1 MVYDSIQKRIFN
13 DYFEQTPDLSNLYSW
28 MIELATNEFFISE
41 SVNELSD
48 ITDFLDVGTSGS
60 DYDCNIKDE
69 LHSTEYLSN
78 IVKTSGTPPI
88 VLQSFNSSDAMHY
101 IPHFPDDLIDEI
113 NTTHKTKLN
122 KIFNI
127 YQLYDHVI
135 NNPNDVA
142 SGSTSITVYNFINQ
156 TSTTLDTT
164 NLDETTYPA
173 NSLSHYNYIIGS
185 NATSIR
191 DKLTPNLLY
200 TCRGIY
206 LVLLYKNIAD
216 VYISY
221 YKQCDTRMT
230 AIDDTTRYCSDS
242 AIADIN
248 TLITNFL
255 LDSINKIILFTTY
268 KLKVTYNSNTNTLT
282 LDDPG
287 ATSSTFF
294 NTLTEDKHVIYNINK
309 NKYIDIVNTI
319 TKSGNS
325 YTLAT
330 GNINGPISSNFT
342 DGDKCVILPKK
353 SDYASYT
360 YDGAISKLSSANK
373 TFNKNKSEYQKS
385 IGNYNAI
392 QGSFNNIDYIYYLTI
407 IIVII
412 SLIAIMATNS
422 EQSRKTRVFIILII
436 VLLTYGII
444 FSFIEVA
451 KRFTENF
458 SATNTTTPE
467 ISKNTG
473 ILNTNFT
480 RYLEMIYMESSNYGM
495 TRLYDTLTD
504 ASNKERRNVENN
516 NKVLE
521 SSINRND
528 ATTNAEW
535 HRLFQRTLFI
545 HTTFLFLILV
555 LTYLWLSTIMPDMN
569 IYLLFITLIASMI
582 LIFYYFRN
590 LHRVVRTEYKHRY
603 WTKMSV

>member
-1 MVYDSIQKRIFN
+1 MVYDSIQKRIFA
-13 DYFEQTPDLSNLYSW
+13 DYFEQTQKLSNLYSW
-28 MIELATNEFFISE
+28 IIEPAPNEFVIID
-41 SVNELSD
+41 SVNQLSNID
-48 ITDFLDVGTSGS
+48 DFLDVGNS

-69 LHSTEYLSN
+69 LHSIGYLSN
-78 IVKTSGTPPI
+78 IVKNSGTAF
-88 VLQSFNSSDAMHY
+88 VLEQFDSSDAMHY
-101 IPHFPDDLIDEI
+101 IPHFPNELLNKI
-113 NTTHKTKLN
+113 NTSHKEKLN

-142 SGSTSITVYNFINQ
+142 SGSTINVYNFIDQ
-156 TSTTLDTT
+156 TSTTLTT
-164 NLDETTYPA
+164 NLDDTKYP
-173 NSLSHYNYIIGS
+173 NSSLSHYDYIIGS
-185 NATSIR
+185 NSNSIR

-221 YKQCDTRMT
+221 YEQCDTRMT
-230 AIDDTTRYCSDS
+230 AIDSTTRDCSDS
-242 AIADIN
+242 AIADIS

-255 LDSINKIILFTTY
+255 LDSIDKIILFTTY
-268 KLKVTYNSNTNTLT
+268 RLKVTYNSNTLT

-294 NTLTEDKHVIYNINK
+294 DTLNANKHVIYNIDQ
-309 NKYIDIVNTI
+309 NKYISIVNNI
-319 TKSGNS
+319 TKSSNS
-325 YTLAT
+325 YTLAEGDIDGT
-330 GNINGPISSNFT
+330 ITSNFAN
-342 DGDKCVILPKK
+342 GNKCVILPKK

-360 YDGAISKLSSANK
+360 YDGAISNLSSANE
-373 TFNKNKSEYQKS
+373 TFNKNKAEYQKS

-412 SLIAIMATNS
+412 SLIAIVATNS

-436 VLLTYGII
+436 VLLTYGMI

-458 SATNTTTPE
+458 YATDATTAK
-467 ISKNTG
+467 ISSKTG

-480 RYLEMIYMESSNYGM
+480 RYLEIIYMESSNYGM

-555 LTYLWLSTIMPDMN
+555 LTYLWLSIIMPDMN
-569 IYLLFITLIASMI
+569 IYLLFITIIASMI

>member
-1 MVYDSIQKRIFN
+1 MGYESIQKRIFA

-28 MIELATNEFFISE
+28 MIEPGPDEFVISDF
-41 SVNELSD
+41 VNELST
-48 ITDFLDVGTSGS
+48 INDFLDVGSS

-69 LHSTEYLSN
+69 LHLSVYLSN
-78 IVKTSGTPPI
+78 IVKNSGSPPAF
-88 VLQSFNSSDAMHY
+88 VLQQFDSSDAMHY
-101 IPHFPDDLIDEI
+101 IPHFPDDLIAKI

-142 SGSTSITVYNFINQ
+142 NGSASINVYNFIDQ
-156 TSTTLDTT
+156 SPTTLAST
-164 NLDETTYPA
+164 NLAETIYPD
-173 NSLSHYNYIIGS
+173 NSLSHYDYIIGS
-185 NATSIR
+185 NATSIK

-221 YKQCDTRMT
+221 YEQCDTRMT
-230 AIDDTTRYCSDS
+230 LIDGTTRDCSDS
-242 AIADIN
+242 AIANIN

-255 LDSINKIILFTTY
+255 LDSIDKIILFTTY
-268 KLKVTYNSNTNTLT
+268 NLKVTYNSRALT

-319 TKSGNS
+319 TKATNS

-342 DGDKCVILPKK
+342 DGDKCVILSKK

-360 YDGAISKLSSANK
+360 YDGAISKLSSANE

-412 SLIAIMATNS
+412 SLIAIVATNS

-436 VLLTYGII
+436 VLLTYGMI

-458 SATNTTTPE
+458 STTTE
-467 ISKNTG
+467 ISSKTG

-504 ASNKERRNVENN
+504 ASNKEAENVRNN

-521 SSINRND
+521 SSTNRND

-569 IYLLFITLIASMI
+569 IYLLFITIIASMI

>member
-1 MVYDSIQKRIFN
+1 MVYDSIQERIFN
-13 DYFEQTPDLSNLYSW
+13 DYFEQTSELSNLYSW
-28 MIELATNEFFISE
+28 MIDPGPNEFFINNF
-41 SVNELSD
+41 VNELSN
-48 ITDFLDVGTSGS
+48 INNFLDVGGS

-69 LHSTEYLSN
+69 LHSIEYLSN
-78 IVKTSGTPPI
+78 IVKTAGSAF
-88 VLQSFNSSDAMHY
+88 VLQQFNSSDAMHY
-101 IPHFPDDLIDEI
+101 IPHFPQTLLDEI
-113 NTTHKTKLN
+113 KSEHKEKLN

-142 SGSTSITVYNFINQ
+142 SGSINVYNFIDQ
-156 TSTTLDTT
+156 TSIALNSAD
-164 NLDETTYPA
+164 TTYPE
-173 NSLSHYNYIIGS
+173 NSLSHYDYIIGS
-185 NATSIR
+185 DATSIR

-221 YKQCDTRMT
+221 YNQCDARMT
-230 AIDDTTRYCSDS
+230 VIDGTTRYCSSS
-242 AIADIN
+242 AIDDIN
-248 TLITNFL
+248 TLIDSFL
-255 LDSINKIILFTTY
+255 ISSIDKIFLFAHY
-268 KLKVTYNSNTNTLT
+268 KLRVTYNSNILT
-282 LDDPG
+282 LDDTG
-287 ATSSTFF
+287 TTSSTFF
-294 NTLTEDKHVIYNINK
+294 DTLNANNHVIYNINK
-309 NKYIDIVNTI
+309 NKYISIVNNI
-319 TKSGNS
+319 TKSSNS
-325 YTLAT
+325 YTLAEGVIEGT
-330 GNINGPISSNFT
+330 IASNFT
-342 DGDKCVILPKK
+342 NGDKCVILPKK

-360 YDGAISKLSSANK
+360 YDGAISKLSSANEI
-373 TFNKNKSEYQKS
+373 FNKNKSEYQKS

-412 SLIAIMATNS
+412 SLIAIVATNS

-436 VLLTYGII
+436 VLLTYGMI

-458 SATNTTTPE
+458 SITDETTAE
-467 ISKNTG
+467 ISSKTG
-473 ILNTNFT
+473 ILNNNFT

-504 ASNKERRNVENN
+504 ASNKEAQNVRNN

-521 SSINRND
+521 SSTNRND

-555 LTYLWLSTIMPDMN
+555 LTYLWLSIIMPDMN
-569 IYLLFITLIASMI
+569 IYLLFITIIASMI

>member
-1 MVYDSIQKRIFN
+1 MGCDTLFEINTRIFEEFFRN
-13 DYFEQTPDLSNLYSW
+13 DNDLSNLYSFLVDGNNQFC
-28 MIELATNEFFISE
+28 INITTNDFLSK
-41 SVNELSD
+41 SD
-48 ITDFLDVGTSGS
+48 IDLLDVNDFFEGSPTEDYNCNLASGFK
-60 DYDCNIKDE
+60 NF
-69 LHSTEYLSN
+69 SN
-78 IVKTSGTPPI
+78 IVKDTADDTYDLEVYSANTT
-88 VLQSFNSSDAMHY
+88 HY
-101 IPHFPDDLIDEI
+101 IPQFS
-113 NTTHKTKLN
+113 TTIIQYIKDAKKVKMQ

-127 YQLYDHVI
+127 YQIYDYLVNNPDKIATNNLDGLTLYDYFTVSS
-135 NNPNDVA
+135 VA
-142 SGSTSITVYNFINQ
+142 IDTADTVCPI
-156 TSTTLDTT
+156 SSSD
-164 NLDETTYPA
+164 
-173 NSLSHYNYIIGS
+173 HKNYIKNDLKG
-185 NATSIR
+185 
-191 DKLTPNLLY
+191 KLTPSIVY
-200 TCRGIY
+200 VCRGIY
-206 LVLLYKNIAD
+206 LVLLYKHIAD
-216 VYISY
+216 VYLTY
-221 YKQCDTRMT
+221 YKICDDLTGNSCGERT
-230 AIDDTTRYCSDS
+230 KTDIQTVLKNFS
-242 AIADIN
+242 AV
-248 TLITNFL
+248 T
-255 LDSINKIILFTTY
+255 NKIKEFSGYYLNVVY
-268 KLKVTYNSNTNTLT
+268 DSSSRALT
-282 LDDPG
+282 IYTKG
-287 ATSSTFF
+287 AAVISFF
-294 NTLTEDKHVIYNINK
+294 ELLETDKHTIYNK
-309 NKYIDIVNTI
+309 TKRKYITI
-319 TKSGNS
+319 KN
-325 YTLAT
+325 
-330 GNINGPISSNFT
+330 NISISSDKRNYPLT
-342 DGDKCVILPKK
+342 DGDIEGTIANNFADNDKCVIL
-353 SDYASYT
+353 
-360 YDGAISKLSSANK
+360 SKNIEYSSQVYNDSLNDLSITNE

-436 VLLTYGII
+436 VLLTYGMI

-458 SATNTTTPE
+458 SAGPNTDI
-467 ISKNTG
+467 ISEQN
-473 ILNTNFT
+473 IINNNFDM
-480 RYLEMIYMESSNYGM
+480 YLRIIYMESSNYGM

-569 IYLLFITLIASMI
+569 IYLLFITIIASMI

>member
-1 MVYDSIQKRIFN
+1 MGYESIQKRIFA

-28 MIELATNEFFISE
+28 MIEPGPDEFVISDF
-41 SVNELSD
+41 VNELST
-48 ITDFLDVGTSGS
+48 INDFLDVGSS

-69 LHSTEYLSN
+69 LHLSVYLSN
-78 IVKTSGTPPI
+78 IVKNSGSPPAF
-88 VLQSFNSSDAMHY
+88 VLQQFDSSDAMHY
-101 IPHFPDDLIDEI
+101 IPHFPDDLIAKI

-142 SGSTSITVYNFINQ
+142 NGSASINVYNFIDQ
-156 TSTTLDTT
+156 SPTTLAST
-164 NLDETTYPA
+164 NLAETIYPD
-173 NSLSHYNYIIGS
+173 NSLSHYDYIIGS
-185 NATSIR
+185 NATSIK

-221 YKQCDTRMT
+221 YEQCDTRMT
-230 AIDDTTRYCSDS
+230 LIDGTTRDCSDS
-242 AIADIN
+242 AIANIN

-255 LDSINKIILFTTY
+255 LDSIDKIILFTTY
-268 KLKVTYNSNTNTLT
+268 NLKVTYNSRALT

-319 TKSGNS
+319 TKATNS

-342 DGDKCVILPKK
+342 DGDKCVILSKK

-360 YDGAISKLSSANK
+360 YDGAISKLSSANE

-412 SLIAIMATNS
+412 SLIAIVATNS
-422 EQSRKTRVFIILII
+422 EQSRKTRVFIILVI
-436 VLLTYGII
+436 VLLTYGMI

-458 SATNTTTPE
+458 STTTDI
-467 ISKNTG
+467 ISEKTIIN
-473 ILNTNFT
+473 NNFDM
-480 RYLEMIYMESSNYGM
+480 YLRIIYMESSNYGM

-504 ASNKERRNVENN
+504 ASNKEAQNVRNN

-521 SSINRND
+521 SSTNRND

-569 IYLLFITLIASMI
+569 IYLLFITIIASMI

>member
-1 MVYDSIQKRIFN
+1 MVYDSIQKRIFD

-28 MIELATNEFFISE
+28 MIEPGPDEFVISE
-41 SVNELSD
+41 YVNELSN

-78 IVKTSGTPPI
+78 IVKTSDGSFYE
-88 VLQSFNSSDAMHY
+88 LQQFDVSDAMHY
-101 IPHFPDDLIDEI
+101 IPYFPDDLRDKIDTSHI
-113 NTTHKTKLN
+113 TKLN

-135 NNPNDVA
+135 NTPNDVA
-142 SGSTSITVYNFINQ
+142 SGSTSIRVYNFINKN
-156 TSTTLDTT
+156 SIALNSAD
-164 NLDETTYPA
+164 TTYPA
-173 NSLSHYNYIIGS
+173 NSFSHYDYIIGS
-185 NATSIR
+185 DATSIR

-206 LVLLYKNIAD
+206 LVLLYKNIAE

-230 AIDDTTRYCSDS
+230 AIDGTTRYCSDS
-242 AIADIN
+242 AINEIN
-248 TLITNFL
+248 TLITTFL

-268 KLKVTYNSNTNTLT
+268 KLKVTYNSRVLT
-282 LDDPG
+282 LDEPG

-294 NTLTEDKHVIYNINK
+294 DTLTEDNHVIYNINK
-309 NKYIDIVNTI
+309 NKYISIVNNI
-319 TKSGNS
+319 TTSGSGNS
-325 YTLAT
+325 YTLT
-330 GNINGPISSNFT
+330 EGNIGGTIASNFA
-342 DGDKCVILPKK
+342 DGDKCVILSKK

-407 IIVII
+407 VIVII
-412 SLIAIMATNS
+412 SLIAIVATNS

-436 VLLTYGII
+436 VLLTYGMI

-458 SATNTTTPE
+458 STTDATTAE
-467 ISKNTG
+467 ISSKTG

-569 IYLLFITLIASMI
+569 IYLLFITIIASMI